1 MTQDNLDKPLT
12 PLLIHIGR
20 LLRER
25 VTSALREGGIH
36 YGQSRILMALL
47 RHGKM
52 TQGVIGSGL
61 NIKPATV
68 TNQVKKMEAAGLI
81 NRRQGRRDDRIMNV
95 TLTPKGKK
103 AAKYVASVMAQVE
116 DEICS
121 ELTQRGVY
129 ALRKPLENVRNT
141 LGGTDPGITGI

>member
-1 MTQDNLDKPLT
+1 MTQENSDKPLT

-52 TQGVIGSGL
+52 TQGAIGNGL

-81 NRRQGRRDDRIMNV
+81 NRRQGRTDDRIMNV
-95 TLTPKGKK
+95 TLTPKGEK
-103 AAKYVASVMAQVE
+103 AANFVASVMAQSE

-121 ELTQRGVY
+121 EFTLKQIET
-129 ALRKPLENVRNT
+129 LRKPLEKVRNT